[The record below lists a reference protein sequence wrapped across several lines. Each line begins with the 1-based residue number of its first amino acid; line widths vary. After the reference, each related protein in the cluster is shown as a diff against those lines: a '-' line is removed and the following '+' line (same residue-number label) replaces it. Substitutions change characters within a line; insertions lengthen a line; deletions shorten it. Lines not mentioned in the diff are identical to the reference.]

1 MMAQWKQILLVS
13 MRMQIR
19 SLASISGLRIWCC
32 CGCGVGHRHGLDL
45 ALL

>member
-1 MMAQWKQILLVS
+1 MMTNIHEDMVRCLALL
-13 MRMQIR
+13 
-19 SLASISGLRIWCC
+19 SGLTIRHC